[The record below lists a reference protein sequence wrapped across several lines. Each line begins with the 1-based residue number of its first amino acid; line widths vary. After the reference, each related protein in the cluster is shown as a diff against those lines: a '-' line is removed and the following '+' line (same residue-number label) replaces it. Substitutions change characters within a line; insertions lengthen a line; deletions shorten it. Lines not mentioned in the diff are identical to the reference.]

1 MGSKDQLK
9 LFAQHAR
16 QLHMPL
22 AMRHAL
28 LLGADAMQLLLV
40 ELKALQL
47 SLHSQGLA
55 I

>member
-1 MGSKDQLK
+1 MGSKDRLK
-9 LFAQHAR
+9 PFARHVR
-16 QLHMPL
+16 QLLMPL
-22 AMRHAL
+22 VMQHAL
-28 LLGADAMQLLLV
+28 LLGADAMQLLPV